1 MQKLNL
7 PEYDFKMR
15 QIKGKT
21 EIFDEVRKKYLKLSP
36 EEWVRQNLIK
46 YLINDKGIP
55 PGLISIEKGL
65 KVNTMNKRTDI
76 VVYNKKAKPGMIVE
90 CKAAGVK
97 IDQKAFEQIARYN
110 MSLKVPLL
118 LVSNGLL
125 HYCCKIDFEK
135 KSFSFLESIPDY
147 EILCKLS

>member
-15 QIKGKT
+15 QNNGKA

-76 VVYNKKAKPGMIVE
+76 VVYNKNAKPGMIVE
-90 CKAAGVK
+90 CKAASVK
-97 IDQKAFEQIARYN
+97 IDQKAFEQIAQYN

-118 LVSNGLL
+118 LVSNGLS

-147 EILCKLS
+147 ELLCKLS